1 MWCLPLSLLAKN
13 SALSRDTTCASK
25 TLKPYLVWESTIP
38 TYGLSKILQ
47 VSCHRCNKAIKIASK
62 NVRSFSV
69 RENWALYELVMAKN
83 KSDILHNKGC
93 YHKGQYN
100 MTFFCTKGLSIQINK
115 RMATYASLCERTIFY
130 FYVFTF
136 MQRVKL
142 FLSTPF
148 YFSPLESIMWWG
160 KI

>member
-1 MWCLPLSLLAKN
+1 MHPKN
-13 SALSRDTTCASK
+13 
-25 TLKPYLVWESTIP
+25 LKPKLLFWVSTIP
-38 TYGLSKILQ
+38 THGLSKILQ

-62 NVRSFSV
+62 SVGSFSS

-83 KSDILHNKGC
+83 KSDRLRNKGC

-100 MTFFCTKGLSIQINK
+100 MTFFCIKGFGIKTNK
-115 RMATYASLCERTIFY
+115 RVTTSTSLCEGPILY

-136 MQRVKL
+136 MQRVKV
-142 FLSTPF
+142 FLSIPF
-148 YFSPLESIMWWG
+148 YFSPLASIMWWG